1 MGEKRR
7 GIETQVERQSIRDAA
22 ERTLGTKKLSLK
34 CKTTISFQEKEY
46 ILFQECEMNVVL
58 VPERSTT

>member
-34 CKTTISFQEKEY
+34 CKTTIRFFKKKNTSFFKK
-46 ILFQECEMNVVL
+46 V
-58 VPERSTT
+58 